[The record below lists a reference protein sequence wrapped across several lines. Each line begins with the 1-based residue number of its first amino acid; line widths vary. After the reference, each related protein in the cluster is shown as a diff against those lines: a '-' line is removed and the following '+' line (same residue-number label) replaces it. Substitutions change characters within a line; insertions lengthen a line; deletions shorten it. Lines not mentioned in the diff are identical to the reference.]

1 MSGSIEMLNPT
12 SMKVTLLTSK
22 PTLGLTEPALLA
34 LFRPAF
40 DRCAYLL
47 RQPDES
53 GRQDGDGRK
62 GLRIDGHRA
71 GGDNEIFD
79 LADDGHIFDFFAKFY
94 NDVFFFFFEAINSD
108 NIYLRAC
115 LFTFSNKMWREKCV
129 ERETR
134 HIPSMNFQMQVSF
147 FQCSKGEKKSCH
159 KLIVSMNCC
168 RNFETDAIWG
178 HHQNSLCRVFAEVLL
193 FGINV

>member
-1 MSGSIEMLNPT
+1 MV
-12 SMKVTLLTSK
+12 VTDIVVEVAESTFHADCSS
-22 PTLGLTEPALLA
+22 TALLSSTMHGI
-34 LFRPAF
+34 LSSR
-40 DRCAYLL
+40 LT
-47 RQPDES
+47 
-53 GRQDGDGRK
+53 GT
-62 GLRIDGHRA
+62 I
-71 GGDNEIFD
+71 
-79 LADDGHIFDFFAKFY
+79 
-94 NDVFFFFFEAINSD
+94 FFFFEAINSD